1 MDNYAPKDIEKKW
14 QEKWEEQGLYKAED
28 GSKKPKCYVLDM
40 FPYPSGSGLHVGHVE
55 GYTATDIYSRF
66 KRMQG
71 YNVLHPM
78 GWDAFGLPAENY
90 AIKSGVHPKETTES
104 AIKTF
109 TRQIKSLGLSYDW
122 SREIGTHTPEY
133 YKWTQ
138 WFFLLLHKNGLAY
151 KAKANVNWCDSCK
164 TVLAN
169 EQAEGG
175 VCERCKNPVAQKEME
190 QWFFKITDFAEDL
203 IKDLDGVDWPVSTK
217 LNQRN
222 WIGKK
227 EGISIVYEIEGVDEK
242 VVCFT
247 TRPDTNFGATF
258 IVLGAEHPLVE
269 KITIPKYQNEV
280 QSYVEKTLGQ
290 TEEDRIIQGRVKT
303 GVFTGR
309 YAINNLNGKKLPIWV
324 SDFVLGYIGT
334 GAVVGVPGHDMRDF
348 EFATAFGIPVERVVI
363 ASDGDASLIT
373 RAEQVQEAEG
383 EMVNSEFLDGMDI
396 HEAKEKMMDYLEEKR
411 WGKRVTTY
419 HLRDWLVSRQRYWGA
434 PIPIVYDPE
443 GKAHPVPEEHLPWV
457 LPADVEFKP
466 TGYSPLADSK
476 EFAQRTE
483 KIFGKGWKPEV
494 DTMDTFVCSSWYYFR
509 FADPENK
516 EEFAGKK
523 AIEQWLPVDMYVG
536 GAEHTVLHLMY
547 ARFFTK
553 ALKKFGYAKFDE
565 PFLKL
570 RHPGTILAQD
580 GRKMSKSLGNVIN
593 PDEVIEQYGADA
605 LRLYEMFVGPL
616 SDAKPWNTKNIV
628 GVKRFLE
635 KVWRLREKA
644 RAGHKDS
651 AELEYAVH
659 FAVKKVGE
667 DMEAFGCNTAISQL
681 MILANAMEKE
691 EAISESAW
699 ESFLLLLAPLAPHIA
714 EELWFLLK
722 TILPRWSGQ
731 VNYKLET
738 SIHVQSWPQYDPAA
752 LMKKKARIV
761 VQVNGKV
768 RDAIDVARGADEEQV
783 KNLALSSEKAQKWLA
798 GKIPVKFIYVQ
809 DKLLNIVV

>member
-1 MDNYAPKDIEKKW
+1 MSTYDSSKIEKKW
-14 QEKWEEQGLYKAED
+14 QKKWEEKGMHQAQEKSDKQKL
-28 GSKKPKCYVLDM
+28 YVLDM

-90 AIKSGVHPKETTES
+90 AIKTGVPPKETTEN

-109 TRQIKSLGLSYDW
+109 TKQIKSLGLSYDW

-138 WFFLLLHKNGLAY
+138 WFFLLLYKNGFAY

-169 EQAEGG
+169 EQVINGK
-175 VCERCKNPVAQKEME
+175 CERCSTQVVQKELE

-203 IKDLDGVDWPVSTK
+203 INDLDKVDWPASTK

-227 EGISIVYEIEGVDEK
+227 EGIDIAYEIEGFDEK

-280 QSYVEKTLGQ
+280 QLYVEKTLGQ
-290 TEEDRIIQGRVKT
+290 TEEDRIAQGRVKT
-303 GVFTGR
+303 GAFTGR

-348 EFATAFGIPVERVVI
+348 EFASAFGIPVERVVI
-363 ASDGDASLIT
+363 ASDGDASSIT
-373 RAEQVQEAEG
+373 RVEQVQEGEG
-383 EMVNSEFLDGMDI
+383 KMVNSEFLDGMEI
-396 HEAKEKMMDYLEEKR
+396 HKAKGKMMDYLEEKG

-443 GKAHPVPEEHLPWV
+443 GNAHAIPEEHLPWL
-457 LPADVEFKP
+457 LPTDVEFRP
-466 TGYSPLADSK
+466 TGTSPLAESK
-476 EFAQRTE
+476 ELHERTE

-509 FADPENK
+509 FADPQNTN
-516 EEFAGKK
+516 EFANKQ
-523 AIEQWLPVDMYVG
+523 AIEQWLPVDMYMG

-553 ALKKFGYAKFDE
+553 ALKKFGYVNFDE

-570 RHPGTILAQD
+570 RHQGIILGED
-580 GRKMSKSLGNVIN
+580 GHKMSKSKGNVIN
-593 PDEVIEQYGADA
+593 PDDIISQFGADT
-605 LRLYEMFVGPL
+605 LRMFEMFLGPIG
-616 SDAKPWNTKNIV
+616 DMKPWSSKNII
-628 GVKRFLE
+628 GVRRFLDR
-635 KVWRLREKA
+635 VWDYSQAWVKAREKQA
-644 RAGHKDS
+644 DAQVISKLHQT
-651 AELEYAVH
+651 
-659 FAVKKVGE
+659 VKKVTE
-667 DMEAFGCNTAISQL
+667 HLEELRFNTAISSMMEL
-681 MILANAMEKE
+681 VNALRKTSQFGEPQFIYLSPDEMNM
-691 EAISESAW
+691 
-699 ESFLLLLAPLAPHIA
+699 FVRLLAPFVPHLA
-714 EELWFLLK
+714 EELWEQTGNAGSVHEQPWPSWDKTFL
-722 TILPRWSGQ
+722 
-731 VNYKLET
+731 
-738 SIHVQSWPQYDPAA
+738 QSDTLQ
-752 LMKKKARIV
+752 IV
-761 VQVNGKV
+761 AQVNGKV
-768 RDAIDVARGADEEQV
+768 RDTLEVPANSNKEQMQTLV
-783 KNLALSSEKAQKWLA
+783 LRSEKVQKWLQ
-798 GKIPVKFIYVQ
+798 GKTPKTVIVIPG
-809 DKLLNIVV
+809 KLVNVVV